1 MPSRCRPLVWP
12 YRWEGLD
19 EKYLD
24 APSRCDDDDEDEDEE
39 EDEDEYGEEWD
50 NEDEDEDE

>member
-24 APSRCDDDDEDEDEE
+24 APSRCDDEDEDEE

>member
-1 MPSRCRPLVWP
+1 MPSRCCPLVWP

-24 APSRCDDDDEDEDEE
+24 APSRCDDDDEDEE

>member
-24 APSRCDDDDEDEDEE
+24 APSRCDDDDDDED

>member
-24 APSRCDDDDEDEDEE
+24 APSRCDDDDDDEE

>member
-24 APSRCDDDDEDEDEE
+24 APSRCDDDDDEDEE